1 MNVKNWKDRLKID
14 LEYPF
19 IFKRKITYINLG
31 LGSQPGCIIYR
42 DIVPTEILYLQR
54 YCTYRDVVPTEILYL
69 QKSPC

>member
-19 IFKRKITYINLG
+19 IFKRKIG

-69 QKSPC
+69 QRYLC